1 MPKTSLYNLNN
12 NAGGFT
18 AIPSTIPARRVEV
31 REDESGTSQGLQY
44 QKPDDNFTNTYN
56 VGTPAGPDQPQIVL
70 GNVVG
75 HLKGRGNLLGL
86 PAQNTGG
93 RIYTRNHVFE
103 SAFAECFNHDGS
115 RGGIRMKKPHHSQLN
130 DHHGDTETR
139 RHGVYTEKSAIGE
152 KQINLKS

>member
-12 NAGGFT
+12 NAGAFT

-56 VGTPAGPDQPQIVL
+56 VGPVAGPDQAQIVL
-70 GNVVG
+70 GNVIG
-75 HLKGRGNLLGL
+75 HLGGRGNLLGL

-93 RIYTRNHVFE
+93 SSIAATTYLKVRSR
-103 SAFAECFNHDGS
+103 SAS
-115 RGGIRMKKPHHSQLN
+115 TTTIRVVE
-130 DHHGDTETR
+130 TE
-139 RHGVYTEKSAIGE
+139 
-152 KQINLKS
+152 

>member
-86 PAQNTGG
+86 PAQTTGG
-93 RIYTRNHVFE
+93 SSIPATTYLKIRSRTATITTVRVVEFE
-103 SAFAECFNHDGS
+103 
-115 RGGIRMKKPHHSQLN
+115 
-130 DHHGDTETR
+130 
-139 RHGVYTEKSAIGE
+139 
-152 KQINLKS
+152 